1 VEWRGWAKCRS
12 AGIDA
17 VEEFLMA
24 LSARTNFMITNEVS
38 VTEIDS
44 SKTAIGTRSKREE
57 LRRSKIG
64 EVQNDVY
71 NREQL

>member
-1 VEWRGWAKCRS
+1 
-12 AGIDA
+12 
-17 VEEFLMA
+17 
-24 LSARTNFMITNEVS
+24 MITNEVS